1 MTFELI
7 WTLWHFSVER
17 RAQCIKT
24 QYNEIS
30 FILWGFLMSLFA
42 FSLFLYCS
50 LAICFAI
57 HVYLHVWI
65 CMCCRIYVLY
75 TTWFVISPTQLR
87 WTKPS
92 PPNNKYNTLWGPRFL
107 DSTWTCVLSQK
118 KKKNPH
124 LYNRLLKN
132 WWPPLKQPDIACMKV
147 GLHSNIYWT
156 TKTCLCSPI
165 YVSTNFFFS
174 Y

>member
-7 WTLWHFSVER
+7 WTLWHFPVER

-24 QYNEIS
+24 QYNETS

-50 LAICFAI
+50 LVICFAI
-57 HVYLHVWI
+57 YVYLHVWI
-65 CMCCRIYVLY
+65 CMCCRIHVLY

-92 PPNNKYNTLWGPRFL
+92 PPNNRYNTLWGPGSL
-107 DSTWTCVLSQK
+107 IPLEPVYYPK
-118 KKKNPH
+118 KKKRTH
-124 LYNRLLKN
+124 TCITGYWK
-132 WWPPLKQPDIACMKV
+132 IG
-147 GLHSNIYWT
+147 GLHSNNQIFLVW
-156 TKTCLCSPI
+156 KLG
-165 YVSTNFFFS
+165 STQTYIGLQRHVFVVQYILALIFFFS
-174 Y
+174 L